1 MIIEV
6 NWNEQLEELDE
17 TISNLKELR
26 KLLYLASI
34 NGQTSLNKFVG
45 VDGDEEE

>member
-6 NWNEQLEELDE
+6 NWNEQLEELDKV
-17 TISNLKELR
+17 ISNLKELR
-26 KLLYLASI
+26 KLMYLASI

-45 VDGDEEE
+45 LADTEEE